1 TYQCRGVEW
10 EVEKAV
16 HLLRRQPVEIIGR
29 GLIALTHVPGQECI
43 GLIERSEALPLEQL
57 PQLTHDRAC
66 AGRLFASLLFACTAF
81 LVFDSAAAGAGIISA
96 DFHGRFLF
104 MFP

>member
-1 TYQCRGVEW
+1 
-10 EVEKAV
+10 VEKAV

-29 GLIALTHVPGQECI
+29 SQVALAYVPVQEGVGLIQRA
-43 GLIERSEALPLEQL
+43 EALPLEQL
-57 PQLTHDRAC
+57 PQFTSDYAH
-66 AGRLFASLLFACTAF
+66 AGRLFASWLFACTAF

-96 DFHGRFLF
+96 DFHGRFLL